1 MHVLSCA
8 ALMRSAIAQCTKIE
22 SIGSGRLRAW
32 LVSEIA
38 LSPGQFGIAR
48 FTSCND
54 PYLSRTLFPVEIGDQ
69 GFVIELGTE
78 DPFLRFLYPG
88 EYLSM
93 LGPVGRI
100 APLLPYATNVLL
112 VGDSQPQILFPLA
125 AQALERSS
133 EVTLLLTEPYPVEAL
148 DPQIEVRSGVL
159 PQMLDDFSGWAH
171 QIFIQSHDALPT
183 PLHHNA
189 RHCADEAYALI
200 STAMPCGTGACHAC
214 AIQCRRG
221 WRLGCRDGPIF
232 KLADLEPEHG

>member
-1 MHVLSCA
+1 
-8 ALMRSAIAQCTKIE
+8 MRSAIAHCTKIE

-38 LSPGQFGIAR
+38 LAPGQFGIAR
-48 FTSCND
+48 FTSCSD
-54 PYLSRTLFPVEIGDQ
+54 PYLSKTLFPVEIGNK
-69 GFVIELGTE
+69 GFVIELGTK

-88 EYLSM
+88 EYVSM

-112 VGDSQPQILFPLA
+112 VGGSQPQILLPLA

-133 EVTLLLTEPYPVEAL
+133 EVTLLLTEPYPVEVL

-159 PQMLDDFSGWAH
+159 PQILDDFSGWAH
-171 QIFIQSHDALPT
+171 QMFIQSHDALPT
-183 PLHHNA
+183 DLHHKA
-189 RHCADEAYALI
+189 QHCAEEVYALI
-200 STAMPCGTGACHAC
+200 STPMPCGTGACHAC
-214 AIQCRRG
+214 AIHLHRG